1 MSIGMMGRTAIVGEA
16 SGLDRTREQVL
27 SALFD
32 SQYTRLHSLAQAM
45 LGDAAAAEEI
55 VSEVFVKAF
64 GGWRRFKRVD
74 HHPSYLRAMV
84 VNECRSRM
92 RRRRTEE
99 RVNASTHRDEART
112 QGDAIDRRMSELD
125 LLTAVRT
132 LPERQRA
139 CVILR
144 YMEDLP
150 EREIAELLGC
160 STGTV
165 KSQLFK
171 ARAKLERELGT
182 GAGGAAS

>member
-1 MSIGMMGRTAIVGEA
+1 MARS
-16 SGLDRTREQVL
+16 REQVL
-27 SALFD
+27 SDLFD
-32 SQYTRLHSLAQAM
+32 AHYTRLHSLAQAI

-64 GGWRRFKRVD
+64 GGWRRFKRVE

-84 VNECRSRM
+84 VNECRTRI
-92 RRRRTEE
+92 RRRRIEE
-99 RVNASTHRDEART
+99 RANAIAHRDELRAESYSEV
-112 QGDAIDRRMSELD
+112 DRRMSDLD
-125 LLTAVRT
+125 LAASVRT

-150 EREIAELLGC
+150 EREIADILGC
-160 STGTV
+160 SVGTV

-171 ARAKLERELGT
+171 ARSKLEGELTSGHGGT
-182 GAGGAAS
+182 AS